1 MKREIRINNFTKNAS
16 DIKREVYLNSEI
28 VTFQKEGSFYYSIFI
43 GRSSRPSYYNTCV
56 NGQAREE
63 KLLGIKEI
71 IRKDHEKRTQY
82 FEGKKKQIETI
93 QEGTI
98 LYSDWGYEQTNIN
111 FFLVISRNKSTVTLQ
126 EIGKHKEFY
135 KQDQGTCTPNKE
147 SKIGEPFKRRITKYA
162 TVKINEAYDASK
174 YNGEKL
180 HWSSYY

>member
-1 MKREIRINNFTKNAS
+1 MGNLSKVGHFSNY
-16 DIKREVYLNSEI
+16 V
-28 VTFQKEGSFYYSIFI
+28 VI
-43 GRSSRPSYYNTCV
+43 GPYYNTCV

-111 FFLVISRNKSTVTLQ
+111 FFLVISLER
-126 EIGKHKEFY
+126 
-135 KQDQGTCTPNKE
+135 
-147 SKIGEPFKRRITKYA
+147 
-162 TVKINEAYDASK
+162 
-174 YNGEKL
+174 
-180 HWSSYY
+180 W